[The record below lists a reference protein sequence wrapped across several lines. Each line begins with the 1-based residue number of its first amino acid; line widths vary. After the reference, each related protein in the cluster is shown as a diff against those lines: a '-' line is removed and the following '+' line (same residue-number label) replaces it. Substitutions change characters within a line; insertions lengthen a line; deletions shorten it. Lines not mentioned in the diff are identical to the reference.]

1 MGSHVSI
8 GLHLMNL
15 QPIVI
20 KIQELCS
27 HDVSQIGV
35 GLCWNCGSFLVAIS
49 DFLGY
54 ILVVRFLGND
64 GMTNLDFLWDL
75 FIF

>member
-1 MGSHVSI
+1 MS
-8 GLHLMNL
+8 
-15 QPIVI
+15 
-20 KIQELCS
+20 EL
-27 HDVSQIGV
+27 
-35 GLCWNCGSFLVAIS
+35 WNFLVAIN